1 MIAIMQVLRK
11 TLTVLER
18 IDEAGDGD
26 GNVSPEE
33 VDEYLKTQGTNG
45 AFADDIKRKAAAHS
59 LEEIRG
65 ELADVQARL
74 AVKREETVCKAAEAK
89 AKDHGGVKIGPCEFG
104 PGAIDVA
111 RFLTDPTAG
120 YVCQPCATCSSSAV
134 LDHGTT
140 GGTSQNTA
148 PD

>member
-45 AFADDIKRKAAAHS
+45 AFADDIILNNCLEFKKESSELQAS
-59 LEEIRG
+59 LELGGEDELQASLELGEEG
-65 ELADVQARL
+65 ELQKL
-74 AVKREETVCKAAEAK
+74 QNLYLELYAALYYLHSCFIK
-89 AKDHGGVKIGPCEFG
+89 SV
-104 PGAIDVA
+104 
-111 RFLTDPTAG
+111 
-120 YVCQPCATCSSSAV
+120 Y
-134 LDHGTT
+134 
-140 GGTSQNTA
+140 
-148 PD
+148 